1 MQRTAVPTSRPQLA
15 PTSIRWVHRALV
27 VCGIAAAATCVVM
40 LALGSPYAMTAVACF
55 FGLVA
60 ADALLGVGRRRAW
73 RLAHHRQE
81 HDRLAERRRV
91 GGRIAVRI
99 VIMLGMA
106 AVLAAAIAL
115 GSERLAL
122 GIAGSYL
129 LIVIVGAPVWIA
141 AVGDEEDEVRDIA
154 SEAVE
159 EPSLHAERRGAPD
172 RYPGAPRT

>member
-1 MQRTAVPTSRPQLA
+1 MQRIAERTSRPQLA
-15 PTSIRWVHRALV
+15 PTSIRWMHRSLV
-27 VCGIAAAATCVVM
+27 LCGIAAAATCVVM
-40 LALGSPYAMTAVACF
+40 LALGSPHAMTAVACF

-60 ADALLGVGRRRAW
+60 ADVLLGVGRRRAW
-73 RLAHHRQE
+73 RLAHHRRE

-122 GIAGSYL
+122 GIAGAYL
-129 LIVIVGAPVWIA
+129 LIMIVGAPVWLA

-154 SEAVE
+154 PERADTS
-159 EPSLHAERRGAPD
+159 SLHTERR
-172 RYPGAPRT
+172 